1 MRKAVGGGVPLE
13 VGGLG
18 ANKCTA
24 NRILVAASVWA
35 LGTSFADRVYSVGQ
49 PGAKQC
55 RHGTKAGDPSIEL
68 CVLCKAVVWRACK
81 CGICV
86 RVRVRG
92 PRLVHR
98 STWVKNTHGGEV
110 SWATPRRWACCSWLR
125 REYTRYS
132 VTLCHV
138 TRAATCNLA
147 DAYAW
152 SYKGGRR
159 VDTSTRWPAAAS
171 MQNE

>member
-1 MRKAVGGGVPLE
+1 MQINALQIASLLRPQCGHWAPVSPIGS
-13 VGGLG
+13 
-18 ANKCTA
+18 TA
-24 NRILVAASVWA
+24 SDNRGRNSAGMA
-35 LGTSFADRVYSVGQ
+35 
-49 PGAKQC
+49 P
-55 RHGTKAGDPSIEL
+55 KAGDPSIEL

-159 VDTSTRWPAAAS
+159 VDTSTRWAAS